1 MNGAGAP
8 APDPAHDPGHDPVRQ
23 ETQQPGR
30 RPKGRRLSL
39 VTRWSALVGTLLTV
53 GILIA
58 LGLDHLLP
66 GRPLAVLAICLLC
79 VVPIAVITIR
89 AQVKPILSLFR
100 ALEGT
105 VSAYRDGDFSFS
117 LHWPQ
122 NDELSDLIGAHNAL
136 GQVLREQRL
145 GLVQREL
152 LLDTMVQNTPVA
164 MLLVA
169 EPQPARG
176 GAARTIVYANLAAR
190 QLLAEG
196 RKLEGYAL
204 HTVLETAAPAL
215 VEALARGGDGLF
227 SAGDGE
233 EEEVYH
239 LARRNFSLNGRRHE
253 LLLLRQ
259 LTAELRRQEVQ
270 TWKKVIRV
278 ISHELNN
285 SLAPLASL
293 AHSGKELVRRG
304 QTERLPQILDT
315 IGERTRHLESF
326 ILGYARFAK
335 LPAPRLESCAWDVVV
350 ARLAAQVGFRL
361 DGESPLEPARI
372 DVAQI
377 EQALLNL
384 LKNAH
389 ESGSRAEDVALQIRR
404 TQDLVRID
412 VLDRGSGMNDAVLTN
427 ALVPF
432 YSTKR
437 SGTGLGLALARE
449 IAEAHGGRITL
460 GNREGGG
467 LVVTLILP
475 A

>member
-1 MNGAGAP
+1 MKP
-8 APDPAHDPGHDPVRQ
+8 S
-23 ETQQPGR
+23 
-30 RPKGRRLSL
+30 RPSGQDERKGFRFSL
-39 VTRWSALVGTLLTV
+39 VTRWSALVGTLLAV

-58 LGLDHLLP
+58 LALDHLLP
-66 GRPLAVLAICLLC
+66 GRPLAVLGICLLC
-79 VVPIAVITIR
+79 VVPIAIITIR
-89 AQVKPILSLFR
+89 SQIQPILSLFR

-105 VSAYRDGDFSFS
+105 VTSYRDGDFSFS
-117 LHWPQ
+117 LHWGQ
-122 NDELSDLIGAHNAL
+122 NDELSDLIQAHNAL
-136 GQVLREQRL
+136 GEVLREQRL
-145 GLVQREL
+145 DLVQREL

-164 MLLVA
+164 MLLVT
-169 EPQPARG
+169 EPAKGQRS
-176 GAARTIVYANLAAR
+176 IVYGNLAAR

-196 RKLEGYAL
+196 RKLEGHAL
-204 HTVLETAAPAL
+204 DEVLAQTAPAL
-215 VEALARGGDGLF
+215 IEALARGGDGLF
-227 SAGDGE
+227 TAGEGE
-233 EEEVYH
+233 DEEVYH

-259 LTAELRRQEVQ
+259 LTTELRRQEVQ

-293 AHSGKELVRRG
+293 AHSGAELVRRG

-335 LPAPRLESCAWDVVV
+335 LPTPRIDPIAWADLV
-350 ARLAAQVGFRL
+350 AGLAAQVSFRL
-361 DGESPLEPARI
+361 TAELPDEPAQVDR
-372 DVAQI
+372 AQM

-389 ESGSRAEDVALQIRR
+389 ESGSHPAQVELQIRR
-404 TQDLVRID
+404 VLDVVRID
-412 VLDRGSGMNDAVLTN
+412 VLDRGTGMSDAVLTN

-460 GNREGGG
+460 ANREGGG
-467 LVVTLILP
+467 LAVTMILP
-475 A
+475 VGP